1 MIQIMRIDGINTNPT
16 TITKAMAN
24 TTPDLPS
31 AVTGFVRITGLASAS
46 MMLKIF
52 PVYYYLID
60 ENGDYITD
68 EDGNRIETIM

>member
-1 MIQIMRIDGINTNPT
+1 MQIMRFEGVPKTS
-16 TITKAMAN
+16 TITKFLGN
-24 TTPDLPS
+24 TTPNLPS
-31 AVTGFVRITGLASAS
+31 GVTGFARLKGLPSAS